1 MLARVDDTGLDTGS
15 HKAGSERLCALTRE
29 VKPVDELMRFVV
41 APDGAVVADV
51 KRKLP
56 GRGLWISGTRAALA
70 EATRRKIFAKGFKR
84 EVRVPSDLSDATEQA
99 LERSVLDSLAIA
111 AKGGHVVA
119 GFSQG
124 GNRNRART
132 DRRASCMRATA
143 RPTESASSMPPCA
156 GGSQRM
162 TVSKHR
168 QTLNEFTAA
177 QLDLAMG
184 RSNVVHAA
192 LLAGPASEGLLA
204 RYSRLMRFRTG
215 DATTPEPAGTLQA
228 AHEQT
233 GKPEGL
239 DSE

>member
-1 MLARVDDTGLDTGS
+1 MLARIDDTSLDTGS

-29 VKPVDELMRFVV
+29 VKPVEQLMRFVV

-70 EATRRKIFAKGFKR
+70 EATRRKIFARSFKR
-84 EVRVPSDLSDATEQA
+84 EVRVPNDLAEATEQA

-111 AKGGHVVA
+111 AKAGHVVA
-119 GFSQG
+119 GFVRVETAIARERIAAILHARDGAADGIRKLNSAL
-124 GNRNRART
+124 RNRLAA
-132 DRRASCMRATA
+132 DD
-143 RPTESASSMPPCA
+143 
-156 GGSQRM
+156 G
-162 TVSKHR
+162 VKVV
-168 QTLNEFTAA
+168 TLNDFTAA

-204 RYSRLMRFRTG
+204 RYSRLVRFRTA
-215 DATTPEPAGTLQA
+215 DAEQPEPAGTPQSGP
-228 AHEQT
+228 EQT